1 MKKDPNHYPKGWNK
15 KRVQGV
21 IAHYTKQSDA
31 DAIAEAD
38 AAWINS
44 RFSLVRVPVEYTA
57 QVEAFV
63 QSLRSRPAKRRKT
76 A

>member
-1 MKKDPNHYPKGWNK
+1 MKKDPNQYPKGWNK

-44 RFSLVRVPVEYTA
+44 RFSLVRVPVEYAA

-63 QSLRSRPAKRRKT
+63 QSLRSRPVKRRKT